1 MRKLGALAVLLLYAT
16 ALLSILA
23 TPAAAEIEGPCTASF
38 NGIHFD
44 DIDTPGEARKRLVI
58 QPGESVTFYAAV
70 PDTDAVYVDILFPP
84 LTITLFE
91 GEAEEPSEQ
100 GSDINEVEGE
110 LELGAFAE
118 YGSGIFQFV
127 GRTDDCWGN
136 AYFIIGGVDPWETV
150 VGRTAI
156 GITAVGV
163 VVALTSWV
171 PAILAGGGGVIRSV
185 VSGGPIG
192 VGAAVLLQQAGMV
205 PLSATSVGVAVG
217 GSSIA
222 SVVISKGLVAIHGAG
237 AGGAAPGSVL
247 TPAAVSPPPTPAATP
262 TPPAHVPVAEATL
275 TTPATA
281 PTSTG
286 SPPAS
291 ASPGTTGTATPPTP
305 EGAGV
310 PTAPETAATGSG
322 KGLASGAAAG
332 AAALGATSRAAAAQK
347 RATAGSSAVDPH
359 WFYVTAPTEMY
370 GLDNYDDV
378 IGQVEPGSW
387 YEAKAIYDDWVHAVD
402 QSTGREGWV
411 AKDAVNRHN
420 A

>member
-1 MRKLGALAVLLLYAT
+1 MRRLGALAILLLYAA
-16 ALLSILA
+16 ALLSLLT

-70 PDTDAVYVDILFPP
+70 PDTDIVYVDILFPP

-91 GEAEEPSEQ
+91 GEAEEPSDQ

-156 GITAVGV
+156 GITGVGV
-163 VVALTSWV
+163 LVALTSWV

-192 VGAAVLLQQAGMV
+192 FGAAVLLQQAGMV

-217 GSSIA
+217 ASSIA
-222 SVVISKGLVAIHGAG
+222 SVGISKGLAAIHGATTAG
-237 AGGAAPGSVL
+237 ASPGSVL
-247 TPAAVSPPPTPAATP
+247 APTAVSPPPASAATP
-262 TPPAHVPVAEATL
+262 PPPAQVPAGDATL
-275 TTPATA
+275 TPQPPVASTEPA
-281 PTSTG
+281 
-286 SPPAS
+286 
-291 ASPGTTGTATPPTP
+291 TTGTATPPSP
-305 EGAGV
+305 EGA
-310 PTAPETAATGSG
+310 AS
-322 KGLASGAAAG
+322 ASGI
-332 AAALGATSRAAAAQK
+332 
-347 RATAGSSAVDPH
+347 SAIDPH

-370 GLDNYDDV
+370 GLDNYGDV

-387 YEAKAIYDDWVHAVD
+387 YEAKAVYDDWVHAVD
-402 QSTGREGWV
+402 HESVIQGQLI
-411 AKDAVNRHN
+411 HL
-420 A
+420 